1 MWNGLCRIL
10 GILLKFLYDL
20 FNNYGVAMIVFS
32 IILKIIQLPLSIS
45 QQKTT
50 EKSAELQEKM
60 KEIQDRYKNDPQKYN
75 EAITKMY
82 KEEGMSPLGGCFASI
97 IQIILIFA
105 MFYLVKSPLTYML
118 NVPQPVI
125 DSYVKE
131 MQEEGLE
138 YKEAYKEIYII
149 KNDKLEENKSINM
162 NFLGINLS
170 DIPQDN
176 LTDIKVMIIPILYVI
191 TSFLSL
197 KISSALMYSK
207 KKDNN
212 KKQKLLEEK
221 NEEKKTNDKKEED
234 SMEEMMQ
241 KNSKMMTWM
250 MPLLSVSIALIAP
263 LGLALYWLVNNIL
276 QIVQTY
282 VIKKVLNKKQ
292 EEV

>member
-10 GILLKFLYDL
+10 GVFLKFLYDL

-32 IILKIIQLPLSIS
+32 VILKIIQLPLSIS

-50 EKSAELQEKM
+50 EKSSKLQSKM
-60 KEIQDRYKNDPQKYN
+60 KELQDRYKNDPQKLN
-75 EAITKMY
+75 EAMTKLY

-97 IQIILIFA
+97 IQIVLIFA

-118 NVPQPVI
+118 NVPQLEI
-125 DSYVKE
+125 DSCVKE
-131 MQEEGLE
+131 MQEEGIE

-149 KNDKLEENKSINM
+149 NNGKLTDDKSINM
-162 NFLGINLS
+162 NFMGINLS

-176 LTDIKVMIIPILYVI
+176 LTNIKVMIIPILYII

-197 KISSALMYSK
+197 KISSTLMYGKK
-207 KKDNN
+207 KKDD
-212 KKQKLLEEK
+212 QKLLEEK
-221 NEEKKTNDKKEED
+221 NEEKKIDDKKEED

-263 LGLALYWLVNNIL
+263 LGLALYWLTNNIL
-276 QIVQTY
+276 QIIQTY
-282 VIKKVLNKKQ
+282 VIKRFLNKKQ